1 MKDTARMRT
10 MPYLNKSPPNPEPLD
25 CRILNAALDL
35 FVLKGYHNVSVHDV
49 QRESDVSIG
58 SIYKYF
64 GGKEGIAKAL
74 YDRLLA
80 ELDEML
86 DNIIHQYHHPKDRCE
101 AIIRQ
106 LFEYTETHPHIIAY
120 IFHAK
125 HVEFISDESPLCNT
139 RPFSKMHDIV
149 QEGIKKGQFRKINPR
164 VATAN
169 VFGGAIR
176 LIHLRLDKV
185 IEEPLTL
192 YLNETLENIWH
203 GMETSSDTGAKPPP

>member
-1 MKDTARMRT
+1 MKDTVRIRT
-10 MPYLNKSPPNPEPLD
+10 MPYLNKPPPNPEPLD

-49 QRESDVSIG
+49 QRESNVSIG

-80 ELDEML
+80 ELDEMI
-86 DNIIHQYHHPKDRCE
+86 DNIMLQHHDSKARCE

-106 LFEYTETHPHIIAY
+106 LFEYTETHTHIIAY

-125 HVEFISDESPLCNT
+125 HVEFISDESPLCKSS
-139 RPFSKMHDIV
+139 PFNKMHNIIL
-149 QEGIKKGQFRKINPR
+149 QGIDKKELRKTDSR
-164 VATAN
+164 VAAAN
-169 VFGGAIR
+169 IFGSAIR
-176 LIHLRLDKV
+176 MIQLRLDGV
-185 IEEPLTL
+185 ITEPLTMHL
-192 YLNETLENIWH
+192 DEILVSVWH
-203 GMETSSDTGAKPPP
+203 GMSNPS